1 MVLRPNW
8 PPTAAELKHSKY
20 DPPTSLTL
28 FLEALLKTSNHS
40 TTRSINTS
48 RLVISFAQDIV
59 YAITKGKIFQLKQY
73 LLAMGLH
80 NLTGSRKVIDLVQKF
95 GHCMNYNFVS
105 DILTSNAE
113 VALLLSK
120 EQNTLPLQPESPEY
134 TVFTHFWVD
143 NFDVLVD
150 RPIGG
155 GSIHTT
161 HLVSFQEMSIG
172 CVKSNHQISLQ
183 RRKSRKLFLEDININ
198 TISIDKKINPPD
210 VFPVCP
216 EEVDETQ
223 FNTLYLIWVFL
234 RKNNSYQQSIPIF
247 KGWKLQIRSATNL
260 PTIIQKTVET
270 YLPPINAKVTEYST
284 IQQYMKYLQKLSG
297 EANMPYVNITLDVGA
312 AMNAFL
318 VTWYAPEVFDN
329 IIIHLGSF
337 HFLKE
342 NFQVSSRHELKL
354 FLTLFPA
361 N

>member
-1 MVLRPNW
+1 MLSKFTFDLSIASETIDNSTEASNSLNDETETTYRRGKFNEVINYISEMVIAQKKAASMKTLYEIYGLNVTDSRYRNKLKHRIKTEFGDQISFLTSKKNLPEIIVSSQYFTSTSVHHDRNESIKYVANILQSDILNKFKDNPQPNW

-95 GHCMNYNFVS
+95 GHCMNY
-105 DILTSNAE
+105 
-113 VALLLSK
+113 
-120 EQNTLPLQPESPEY
+120 SPEY

-143 NFDVLVD
+143 NFDVD
-150 RPIGG
+150 RRIGG

-223 FNTLYLIWVFL
+223 
-234 RKNNSYQQSIPIF
+234 
-247 KGWKLQIRSATNL
+247 
-260 PTIIQKTVET
+260 
-270 YLPPINAKVTEYST
+270 
-284 IQQYMKYLQKLSG
+284 
-297 EANMPYVNITLDVGA
+297 
-312 AMNAFL
+312 
-318 VTWYAPEVFDN
+318 
-329 IIIHLGSF
+329 
-337 HFLKE
+337 
-342 NFQVSSRHELKL
+342 
-354 FLTLFPA
+354 
-361 N
+361 